1 MAKRANRFLRDSE
14 ESVDT
19 LDLQTVN
26 PEARTLPYIVVLA
39 GDSVGR
45 VIKLEPG
52 RGMVAGRTRRCD
64 IYFNCENIS
73 REHVRFD
80 MDESGATVLADLE
93 STNGT
98 LVNGKRISSVTLED
112 GDRICMGNVILR
124 FSLKDDLE
132 YDLQQEL
139 YNKATRDPLTN
150 AYNKRFFM
158 DYMKKE
164 FAHHQRHEKPLS
176 VVFFDLDDFKR
187 LNDTYGHL
195 TGDLVLKSLAR
206 EISDVLRE
214 EDVFARFGG
223 EEFVAL
229 FRFTAHDKAM
239 LIAGKLLDVVRKLEF
254 ATPIESFKVTATAG
268 VATYDGSNMDTAEEL
283 LRCADDHL
291 FRGKAQG
298 KDRVIGFD
306 VSRN

>member
-1 MAKRANRFLRDSE
+1 MSSRDKTIIKDSE

-19 LDLQTVN
+19 LDLQTIN
-26 PEARTLPYIVVLA
+26 PDARIMPYIVVLA

-45 VIKLEPG
+45 VVRLD
-52 RGMVAGRTRRCD
+52 RNHAMVAGRTRRCD

-80 MDESGATVLADLE
+80 IDAKGVVVLTDLE

-98 LVNGKRISSVTLED
+98 LVNGKKIDSLTLRD

-124 FSLKDDLE
+124 FSLKDDLDF
-132 YDLQQEL
+132 DLQQEL

-150 AYNKRFFM
+150 AYNKRFFL
-158 DYMKKE
+158 DYLKKE
-164 FAHHQRHEKPLS
+164 FAHHQRYEKPMS

-206 EISDVLRE
+206 EIGEVLRE
-214 EDVFARFGG
+214 EDIFARFGG

-229 FRFTAHDKAM
+229 FRNTDGDRAAV
-239 LIAGKLLDVVRKLEF
+239 IADKLLEVVRRMEF
-254 ATPIESFKVTATAG
+254 ATPLEAFKVTATAG
-268 VATYDGSNMDTAEEL
+268 IATLVGTNFENAETL
-283 LRCADDHL
+283 LKHADDRL
-291 FRGKAQG
+291 FEGKARGKDQVV
-298 KDRVIGFD
+298 R
-306 VSRN
+306 

>member
-1 MAKRANRFLRDSE
+1 METRHRTIPKDSE

-19 LDLQTVN
+19 LDLQTIN
-26 PEARTLPYIVVLA
+26 PEARVMPYIVVLA

-45 VIKLEPG
+45 VVRLD
-52 RGMVAGRTRRCD
+52 RGQAMVAGRTRRCD

-80 MDESGATVLADLE
+80 IDGKANVVLTDLE

-98 LVNGKRISSVTLED
+98 LVNGKKITSLTLQD

-124 FSLKDDLE
+124 FSLKDDLDF
-132 YDLQQEL
+132 DLQQEL

-150 AYNKRFFM
+150 AYNKRFFL
-158 DYMKKE
+158 DYLKKE
-164 FAHHQRHEKPLS
+164 FAHHQRYEKPMS

-195 TGDLVLKSLAR
+195 TGDLVLKTLAR
-206 EISDVLRE
+206 EICDVLRE
-214 EDVFARFGG
+214 EDIFARFGG

-229 FRFTAHDKAM
+229 FRHTDGERAEV
-239 LIAGKLLDVVRKLEF
+239 IADKLLGVVRGMEF
-254 ATPIESFKVTATAG
+254 ATPLEAFKVTATAG
-268 VATYDGSNMDTAEEL
+268 IATYDGSNFSDAEAL
-283 LRCADDHL
+283 LKHADDRL
-291 FRGKAQG
+291 FEGKARGKDQVV
-298 KDRVIGFD
+298 R
-306 VSRN
+306 